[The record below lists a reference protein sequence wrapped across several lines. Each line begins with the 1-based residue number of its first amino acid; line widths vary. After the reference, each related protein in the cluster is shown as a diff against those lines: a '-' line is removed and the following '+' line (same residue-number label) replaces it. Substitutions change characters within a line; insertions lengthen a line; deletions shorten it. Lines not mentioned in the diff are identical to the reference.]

1 MSISIQTN
9 VNSLIAQQ
17 NLSTTQAF
25 QSKTIQ
31 QLTSGYRINSSSDDA
46 AGLAVANS
54 FRSSETELTQ
64 GVQNANNGIST
75 LQIGDGGM
83 NNISQMLDRLRTL
96 STQSAS
102 GTFTGDRGIL
112 NNEF

>member
-1 MSISIQTN
+1 
-9 VNSLIAQQ
+9 
-17 NLSTTQAF
+17 
-25 QSKTIQ
+25 
-31 QLTSGYRINSSSDDA
+31 SGYRINSSSDDA

-112 NNEF
+112 NNEFQSVLGQIDQQAQAIGFNQGGQFA